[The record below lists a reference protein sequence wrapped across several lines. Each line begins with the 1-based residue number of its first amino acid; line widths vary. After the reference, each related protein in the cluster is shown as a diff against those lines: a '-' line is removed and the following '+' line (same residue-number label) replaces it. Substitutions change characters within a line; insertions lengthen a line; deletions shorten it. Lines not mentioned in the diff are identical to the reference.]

1 MIKYVERKTIKEK
14 FITYLG
20 NCFYELENINNSYTS
35 FRNDGK
41 YKFYIEML
49 IANFDS
55 YNQLNYNN
63 EEVILK
69 QNEVYHYF
77 LRFNKEFSLS
87 FNDLTNDLLIIDPF
101 QNEKYLNFIK
111 DKIDILKLFRN
122 KMLKKKL
129 EKKLKIK
136 ALEES
141 KVKKCVFKIVK
152 I

>member
-20 NCFYELENINNSYTS
+20 NCFYELEHLNDYVS
-35 FRNDGK
+35 FRNNGK

-87 FNDLTNDLLIIDPF
+87 FNDLTNDLLIIDPI

-122 KMLKKKL
+122 RILKKKL

-136 ALEES
+136 ALEE
-141 KVKKCVFKIVK
+141 KFEVKKCIFKIVK